1 MNLVNLELR
10 QCADEYISAIEC
22 AVRLHD
28 AGQHAAVGEALAAL
42 DNSHRQFVA
51 FVGRRADDRMNAK
64 PKVICRHAR
73 RVFAS

>member
-1 MNLVNLELR
+1 MNLKLQ

-22 AVRLHD
+22 SARLHA
-28 AGQHAAVGEALAAL
+28 AGTAGELMSEALASL

-51 FVGRRADDRMNAK
+51 LVGRRADDRVNAK
-64 PKVICRHAR
+64 PRVIRTHSR